1 MATALVYPGT
11 MRAPWNPTKVHPWPR
26 PKKTKLPVKR
36 DDVRC
41 EAALSTLEDVLWRFI
56 ETNEGT
62 LAVYDV
68 LNFLTEDLIKEGF
81 CAACVNE
88 TVKTALERT
97 GVDLSTHREEEE
109 GSLRGPSD
117 VFH

>member
-1 MATALVYPGT
+1 MAVSDDDEAV
-11 MRAPWNPTKVHPWPR
+11 RE
-26 PKKTKLPVKR
+26 R

-41 EAALSTLEDVLWRFI
+41 EAALQTLQDVLWRFN

-68 LNFLTEDLIKEGF
+68 LGFLIEDLIKEGF
-81 CAACVNE
+81 CAACVSE
-88 TVKTALERT
+88 TMTQALERT
-97 GVDLSTHREEEE
+97 GMDPKRHREDE
-109 GSLRGPSD
+109 GLVRGPGD

>member
-1 MATALVYPGT
+1 MATAEEDEAA
-11 MRAPWNPTKVHPWPR
+11 RE
-26 PKKTKLPVKR
+26 R

-41 EAALSTLEDVLWRFI
+41 EAALQTLQDVLWRFN

-68 LNFLTEDLIKEGF
+68 LGFLIEDLIKEGF
-81 CAACVNE
+81 CAACVSE
-88 TVKTALERT
+88 TLTQALERT
-97 GVDLSTHREEEE
+97 GIDLKRHREDE
-109 GSLRGPSD
+109 GLMRGPDD

>member
-1 MATALVYPGT
+1 MTTPEEDQAA
-11 MRAPWNPTKVHPWPR
+11 RE
-26 PKKTKLPVKR
+26 R

-41 EAALSTLEDVLWRFI
+41 EAALQTLEDVLWRFN

-68 LNFLTEDLIKEGF
+68 LGFLVEDLIKEGF

-88 TVKTALERT
+88 TVQAALERT
-97 GVDLSTHREEEE
+97 GVDLTQHREEED
-109 GSLRGPSD
+109 LQRGPSD

>member
-1 MATALVYPGT
+1 MATAEEEQAA
-11 MRAPWNPTKVHPWPR
+11 RE
-26 PKKTKLPVKR
+26 R

-41 EAALSTLEDVLWRFI
+41 ESALQTLEDVLWRFN

-68 LNFLTEDLIKEGF
+68 LGFLVEDLIKEGF
-81 CAACVNE
+81 CAACVND
-88 TVKTALERT
+88 TVKAALERT
-97 GVDLSTHREEEE
+97 GVDLTQHREEEE
-109 GSLRGPSD
+109 EGPLRGPTD

>member
-1 MATALVYPGT
+1 MATDEEEQAA
-11 MRAPWNPTKVHPWPR
+11 RE
-26 PKKTKLPVKR
+26 R

-41 EAALSTLEDVLWRFI
+41 ETALQTLEDVLWRFN
-56 ETNEGT
+56 ESNEGT

-68 LNFLTEDLIKEGF
+68 LGFLIEDLVKEGF

-88 TVKTALERT
+88 TVKAALEKT
-97 GVDLSTHREEEE
+97 GLDLTQHREEED
-109 GSLRGPSD
+109 GPLRGAADD

>member
-1 MATALVYPGT
+1 MTTPEEDQAA
-11 MRAPWNPTKVHPWPR
+11 RE
-26 PKKTKLPVKR
+26 R

-41 EAALSTLEDVLWRFI
+41 EAALQTLEDVLWRFN

-68 LNFLTEDLIKEGF
+68 LGFLVEDLIKEGF

-88 TVKTALERT
+88 TVKAALERT
-97 GVDLSTHREEEE
+97 GVDLIQHREEED
-109 GSLRGPSD
+109 LQRGPSD

>member
-1 MATALVYPGT
+1 MATAEEDESA
-11 MRAPWNPTKVHPWPR
+11 RE
-26 PKKTKLPVKR
+26 R

-41 EAALSTLEDVLWRFI
+41 EAALQTLEDVLWRFN

-68 LNFLTEDLIKEGF
+68 LGFLIEDLIKEGF
-81 CAACVNE
+81 CAACVSE
-88 TVKTALERT
+88 TTKAALERT
-97 GVDLSTHREEEE
+97 GIDLTQHREEEGPE
-109 GSLRGPSD
+109 RGPSD